1 MRSAFVKVPSFSP
14 SQRQKAASIVEDA
27 RAEADAIRM
36 QSKADAEAAEE
47 QDARRR
53 AELEAAETAHQ
64 ERLTTTRETAE
75 REIAEAR
82 ARLAAEQQEHTEA
95 ATAADGKPA
104 GPLRGVDRV
113 RDPRH
118 QVEADFRIA
127 MDQRRKEA
135 LTALT
140 AEQLATRAATEEMRE
155 RAHAEGRRMIQAAQ
169 TEAARIVAEAGAV
182 VRLRMQRQR
191 IVEQLAAASPHRWMS
206 SSPRRRPRPAIR

>member
-1 MRSAFVKVPSFSP
+1 
-14 SQRQKAASIVEDA
+14 
-27 RAEADAIRM
+27 M

-53 AELEAAETAHQ
+53 TDLEAAETAHQ
-64 ERLTTTRETAE
+64 ERLTASRETAE

-95 ATAADGKPA
+95 ATAADEEA
-104 GPLRGVDRV
+104 ERR
-113 RDPRH
+113 RSAAWAESETRRH

-155 RAHAEGRRMIQAAQ
+155 RAHAEGRRMIEAAQ
-169 TEAARIVAEAGAV
+169 AQAARIVAEAEDAV
-182 VRLRMQRQR
+182 VRLRTQRQR
-191 IVEQLAAASPHRWMS
+191 MVGQLVASRADLDSLIAALGPLPDEQRASEAATPPTGTAVVPSPTPRAAAVQAEGT
-206 SSPRRRPRPAIR
+206 PAP